1 MRNYDHVWGGAYH
14 SWNTIKFQDRHLSTA
29 FTILA
34 WAGMICF
41 FVFGIFTLVTRSD
54 EAGLLVLAA
63 LIVWVTSGI
72 IVIRVRRRG
81 RKLVTIHK

>member
-1 MRNYDHVWGGAYH
+1 MRNYDHVWGGAYQG
-14 SWNTIKFQDRHLSTA
+14 WNTIKFQDQHLSTA

-41 FVFGIFTLVTRSD
+41 FVFGIFSLVTRSD
-54 EAGLLVLAA
+54 EAALLMLAA

-81 RKLVTIHK
+81 RKLVTFSK